1 MHINISAKGDGGKDL
16 LPAVMAG
23 ILEKC
28 AEVTLFLNPCEE
40 SYRRLGHDKAPR
52 YVTWS
57 DENRSQLIRV
67 PAAVGEQRRA
77 ELRSADVT
85 ANPYLAYALLI
96 YAGLYG
102 IEKGLALPPASDFN
116 LYTAPAE
123 VLQTL
128 QALPGSLEEAAALAS
143 ASAFVREH
151 LPDSVLSAFGGQ

>member
-1 MHINISAKGDGGKDL
+1 M
-16 LPAVMAG
+16 
-23 ILEKC
+23 
-28 AEVTLFLNPCEE
+28 
-40 SYRRLGHDKAPR
+40 
-52 YVTWS
+52 TWS

-102 IEKGLALPPASDFN
+102 IEKGLVLPPASDIN

-123 VLQTL
+123 ILQNPAGT
-128 QALPGSLEEAAALAS
+128 PGLSGGGRCPGRHQCVRPGAS
-143 ASAFVREH
+143 AGLRTQRF
-151 LPDSVLSAFGGQ
+151 